1 MKCLVVGHLVID
13 RIVKGQEVEIRIGG
27 GAYYSALALSKF
39 CEVKVLTSVGRDFP
53 REWLDELERA
63 GISLRVLPSQLSTSY
78 ELRYLDGN
86 RRELRL
92 LSRAGNIED
101 IEIESGEFDLVLLNP
116 VAGEV
121 SPHTVSKLISTKIP
135 VSVDVQGFIRVP
147 EIGPLRLRKIDASF
161 LKGAKV
167 LHSDEAEFRYLSGF
181 SPSDVEVLLL
191 SRGLEPGTAYL
202 RGRSYRYYPLKVD
215 VSESTGAGDVFL
227 ASFTYFYLRCLF
239 VQALKR
245 ANAFTSLFLK
255 KKRFD
260 LSMEEICEGARGV
273 KVERLTTGS
282 QENEN

>member
-13 RIVKGQEVEIRIGG
+13 RIVRGKKVDIRIGG
-27 GAYYSALALSKF
+27 GAYYSALALSRF
-39 CEVKVLTSVGRDFP
+39 CEVEILTSVGRDFP
-53 REWLDELERA
+53 KEWLDELERA
-63 GISLRVLPSQLSTSY
+63 GISLRVFPSQSSTSY

-92 LSRAGNIED
+92 LSRAGDIEEV
-101 IEIESGEFDLVLLNP
+101 EIESGEFDLVLLNP
-116 VAGEV
+116 VAGEI
-121 SPHTVSKLISTKIP
+121 STRTVSKLISTKMP

-167 LHSDEAEFRYLSGF
+167 LHSDEAELSYLLNL

-191 SRGLEPGTAYL
+191 SRGPEPGTAYM
-202 RGRSYRYYPLKVD
+202 RGESYKYYPLKVD
-215 VSESTGAGDVFL
+215 VLESTGAGDVFL
-227 ASFTYFYLRCLF
+227 ASFTYFYLRCPF

-260 LSMEEICEGARGV
+260 FSMDEVNRSAREV
-273 KVERLTTGS
+273 RVTKS
-282 QENEN
+282 IIWS